1 MRTALLACSLAV
13 VLAAA
18 EPAIAQDTLAL
29 AAGETVAS
37 LRARAYDL
45 AYNLDHERAV
55 ELLRAGTRR
64 WPEDASLYRS
74 LATMVWLQILF
85 ARGSLLVDDYLGPLQ
100 KQHLAFRAPPPELAA
115 RFTEYA
121 TRAVTL
127 AERRLAGAPAN
138 LDALYERGAA
148 LGLLASYAGTV
159 EGRTWP
165 AFRLARRAYADH
177 AVVLRRDPRRREAGL
192 IVGTYQYV
200 TATLSAPLRWMAR
213 FAGFTPNRE
222 QGVASI
228 RRAAEPGSD
237 TAVEAKFGLIVIMSR
252 ERRYGEALVVVN
264 DLRAAFPRNRLLT
277 LEAGATNLRARRPA
291 DAVRELDAGMAALAR
306 DRRPRLAGEDA
317 LWHLKRGTA
326 RVALARHEDARRDLD
341 AVLGGSGRNW
351 IKGRAHVELARL
363 DLARGD
369 RSAARRRLALAQDLC
384 AGDNDPI
391 GAREAAELLRGIA
404 G

>member
-1 MRTALLACSLAV
+1 MRRALLACSLAAL
-13 VLAAA
+13 LACA
-18 EPAIAQDTLAL
+18 EPALAQGPVTLAS
-29 AAGETVAS
+29 GETVAS
-37 LRARAYDL
+37 LRARAYDA
-45 AYNLDHERAV
+45 AYNLDHEHAV

-64 WPEDASLYRS
+64 WTEDASLYRS

-100 KQHLAFRAPPPELAA
+100 KQHLAFKAPPPELAA

-127 AERRLAGAPAN
+127 AERRLASAPGN

-159 EGRTWP
+159 EGRMWP
-165 AFRLARRAYADH
+165 AFRQARRAYADH
-177 AVVLRRDPRRREAGL
+177 AEVLRRDPRRREAGL

-222 QGVASI
+222 LGVASI

-237 TAVEAKFGLIVIMSR
+237 TSVEAKFGLIVIMSR
-252 ERRYGEALVVVN
+252 ERRYAEALAVVN

-277 LEAGATNLRARRPA
+277 LEAGATCLRARRPA
-291 DAVRELDAGMAALAR
+291 DAVRELDAGMAALAG
-306 DRRPRLAGEDA
+306 DPRPRLAGEDA

-326 RVALARHEDARRDLD
+326 RVALARHEDARRDLT
-341 AVLGGSGRNW
+341 AVLGGGGRNW

-369 RSAARRRLALAQDLC
+369 RPAARRQLVIAQDLC

-391 GAREAAELLRGIA
+391 GAREAAELLRGIT